1 MSKLFIL
8 VRININLKGEI
19 MDFNTVL
26 MSIGDKLPRDGI
38 ASVALKDKFEK
49 LSEESQKSAITQL
62 SVLNLKSPAL
72 VFWVGTFLLG
82 GFGVGRFM
90 IGDMVL
96 GFVRLGLN
104 LPFIMAMVVIATAS
118 GISEDHILIRVS
130 GLLIFANWTVWWIVD
145 MFLVGKKLRK
155 KNYEKINAVFDN
167 LK

>member
-1 MSKLFIL
+1 
-8 VRININLKGEI
+8 

-26 MSIGDKLPRDGI
+26 MSIGDKLPKDGV

-104 LPFIMAMVVIATAS
+104 LAMVVIAAAS
-118 GISEDHILIRVS
+118 GISEDYILMGVS
-130 GLLIFANWTVWWIVD
+130 GLLPFANWNVWWIVD

>member
-96 GFVRLGLN
+96 GFVRLGLT
-104 LPFIMAMVVIATAS
+104 IMAMVIATAS
-118 GISEDHILIRVS
+118 EISEDPILIQVS
-130 GLLIFANWTVWWIVD
+130 GLLILANWVWWIVD

>member
-1 MSKLFIL
+1 
-8 VRININLKGEI
+8 

-26 MSIGDKLPRDGI
+26 MSIGDKLPRDGV
-38 ASVALKDKFEK
+38 ASVTLKDKFEK
-49 LSEESQKSAITQL
+49 LSEESQKNAITQL

-82 GFGVGRFM
+82 ALGIGRFM

-96 GFVRLGLN
+96 GFARLVLTVLG
-104 LPFIMAMVVIATAS
+104 IVVAIFYAS
-118 GISEDHILIRVS
+118 SMNDFV
-130 GLLIFANWTVWWIVD
+130 GLLYGLLALTNWIWWIVD

-155 KNYEKINAVFDN
+155 KNYEKISAVFDN

>member
-1 MSKLFIL
+1 
-8 VRININLKGEI
+8 

-82 GFGVGRFM
+82 ALGVGRFM

-96 GFVRLGLN
+96 GFARLVLTVLG
-104 LPFIMAMVVIATAS
+104 IVVAIFYAS
-118 GISEDHILIRVS
+118 SMNDFV
-130 GLLIFANWTVWWIVD
+130 GLLYGLLALTNWIWWIVD

-155 KNYEKINAVFDN
+155 KNYEKISAVFDN

>member
-82 GFGVGRFM
+82 VFGVGRFM

-96 GFVRLGLN
+96 GFVRLGLT
-104 LPFIMAMVVIATAS
+104 LSCIMAVVIATAS

-130 GLLIFANWTVWWIVD
+130 GLLMFANWTVWWIVD

>member
-1 MSKLFIL
+1 
-8 VRININLKGEI
+8 

-26 MSIGDKLPRDGI
+26 MSIGDKLPRDGV
-38 ASVALKDKFEK
+38 ASVTLKDKFEK
-49 LSEESQKSAITQL
+49 LSEESQKNAITQL

-82 GFGVGRFM
+82 ALGVGRFM

-96 GFVRLGLN
+96 GFVRLVLTVLGIVVGIFYESSMNDFVGL
-104 LPFIMAMVVIATAS
+104 L
-118 GISEDHILIRVS
+118 S
-130 GLLIFANWTVWWIVD
+130 GLLTLANWIWWIVD

-155 KNYEKINAVFDN
+155 KNYEKISAVFDN

>member
-1 MSKLFIL
+1 
-8 VRININLKGEI
+8 

-104 LPFIMAMVVIATAS
+104 LAMVVIAAAS
-118 GISEDHILIRVS
+118 GISEDYILMGVS
-130 GLLIFANWTVWWIVD
+130 GLLLFANWNVWWIVD

>member
-1 MSKLFIL
+1 
-8 VRININLKGEI
+8 

-82 GFGVGRFM
+82 VFGVGRFM

-96 GFVRLGLN
+96 GFVRLGLT
-104 LPFIMAMVVIATAS
+104 LSCIMAVVIATAS

-130 GLLIFANWTVWWIVD
+130 GLLMFANWTVWWIVD

>member
-1 MSKLFIL
+1 
-8 VRININLKGEI
+8 

-26 MSIGDKLPRDGI
+26 MSINDKLPRDGV
-38 ASVALKDKFEK
+38 ASVTLKDKFEK
-49 LSEESQKSAITQL
+49 LSEESQKNAITQL

-82 GFGVGRFM
+82 ALGVGRFM

-96 GFVRLGLN
+96 GFARLVLTV
-104 LPFIMAMVVIATAS
+104 LAMVVSIFYAS
-118 GISEDHILIRVS
+118 SMNDFV
-130 GLLIFANWTVWWIVD
+130 GLLYGLLTLANWIWWIVD

-155 KNYEKINAVFDN
+155 KNYEKISAVFDN

>member
-1 MSKLFIL
+1 
-8 VRININLKGEI
+8 

-26 MSIGDKLPRDGI
+26 MSIGDKLPRDGV
-38 ASVALKDKFEK
+38 ASVTLKDKFEK
-49 LSEESQKSAITQL
+49 LSEESQKNAITQL

-82 GFGVGRFM
+82 ALGVGRFM

-96 GFVRLGLN
+96 GFARLILTVLGIVVGIFYASSMNDFVGL
-104 LPFIMAMVVIATAS
+104 L
-118 GISEDHILIRVS
+118 S
-130 GLLIFANWTVWWIVD
+130 GLLTLANWIWWIVD

-155 KNYEKINAVFDN
+155 KNYEKISAVFDN

>member
-82 GFGVGRFM
+82 ALGVGRFM

-96 GFVRLGLN
+96 GFARLVLTVLG
-104 LPFIMAMVVIATAS
+104 IVVAIFYAS
-118 GISEDHILIRVS
+118 SMNDFV
-130 GLLIFANWTVWWIVD
+130 GLLYGLLALTNWIWWIVD

-155 KNYEKINAVFDN
+155 KNYEKISAVFDN

>member
-1 MSKLFIL
+1 
-8 VRININLKGEI
+8 

-26 MSIGDKLPRDGI
+26 MSIGDKLPRDGV
-38 ASVALKDKFEK
+38 ASVTLKDKFEK
-49 LSEESQKSAITQL
+49 LSEESQKNAITQL

-82 GFGVGRFM
+82 ALGVGRFM

-96 GFVRLGLN
+96 GFARLILTVLGIVVGIFYESSMNDFVGL
-104 LPFIMAMVVIATAS
+104 L
-118 GISEDHILIRVS
+118 S
-130 GLLIFANWTVWWIVD
+130 GLLILANWTVWQIVD

-155 KNYEKINAVFDN
+155 KNYEKISAVFDN

>member
-104 LPFIMAMVVIATAS
+104 LAMVVIAAAS
-118 GISEDHILIRVS
+118 GISEDYILMGVS
-130 GLLIFANWTVWWIVD
+130 GLLLFANWNVWWIVD

>member
-26 MSIGDKLPRDGI
+26 MSIGDKLPKDGV

-104 LPFIMAMVVIATAS
+104 LAMVVIAAAS
-118 GISEDHILIRVS
+118 GISEDYILMGVS
-130 GLLIFANWTVWWIVD
+130 GLLLFANWNVWWIVD

>member
-1 MSKLFIL
+1 
-8 VRININLKGEI
+8 

-96 GFVRLGLN
+96 GFVRLGLT
-104 LPFIMAMVVIATAS
+104 IMAMVIATAS
-118 GISEDHILIRVS
+118 EISEDPILIQVS
-130 GLLIFANWTVWWIVD
+130 GLLILANWVWWIVD

>member
-1 MSKLFIL
+1 
-8 VRININLKGEI
+8 

-26 MSIGDKLPRDGI
+26 MSIGDKLPRDGV
-38 ASVALKDKFEK
+38 ASITLKDKFEK
-49 LSEESQKSAITQL
+49 LSEESQKNAITQL

-82 GFGVGRFM
+82 ALGVGRFM

-96 GFVRLGLN
+96 GFARLILTVLGIVVGIFYESSMNDFVGL
-104 LPFIMAMVVIATAS
+104 L
-118 GISEDHILIRVS
+118 S
-130 GLLIFANWTVWWIVD
+130 GLLTLANWIWWIVD

-155 KNYEKINAVFDN
+155 KNYEKISAVFDN

>member
-1 MSKLFIL
+1 
-8 VRININLKGEI
+8 

-26 MSIGDKLPRDGI
+26 MSINDKLPRDGV
-38 ASVALKDKFEK
+38 ASVTLKDKFEK
-49 LSEESQKSAITQL
+49 LSEESQKNAITQL

-82 GFGVGRFM
+82 ALGVGRFM

-96 GFVRLGLN
+96 GFARLVLTV
-104 LPFIMAMVVIATAS
+104 LAMVVSIFYAS
-118 GISEDHILIRVS
+118 SMNDFV
-130 GLLIFANWTVWWIVD
+130 GLLYGLLTVANWIWWIVD

>member
-1 MSKLFIL
+1 
-8 VRININLKGEI
+8 

-26 MSIGDKLPRDGI
+26 MSIGDKLPRDGV
-38 ASVALKDKFEK
+38 ASVTLKDKFEK
-49 LSEESQKSAITQL
+49 LSEESQKNAITQL

-82 GFGVGRFM
+82 ALGVGRFM

-96 GFVRLGLN
+96 GFARLILTVLAIVVGIFYESSMNDFVGL
-104 LPFIMAMVVIATAS
+104 L
-118 GISEDHILIRVS
+118 S
-130 GLLIFANWTVWWIVD
+130 GLLTLANWIWWIVD

-155 KNYEKINAVFDN
+155 KNYEKISAVFDN

>member
-1 MSKLFIL
+1 
-8 VRININLKGEI
+8 

-26 MSIGDKLPRDGI
+26 MSINDKLPKDG
-38 ASVALKDKFEK
+38 VAFVTLKDKFEK
-49 LSEESQKSAITQL
+49 LSEESQKNAITQL

-82 GFGVGRFM
+82 ALGVGRFM

-96 GFVRLGLN
+96 GFARLVLTV
-104 LPFIMAMVVIATAS
+104 LAIVVGIFYAS
-118 GISEDHILIRVS
+118 SMNDFV
-130 GLLIFANWTVWWIVD
+130 GLLYGLLTVANWIWWIVD

-155 KNYEKINAVFDN
+155 KNYEKISAVFDN

>member
-1 MSKLFIL
+1 
-8 VRININLKGEI
+8 

-26 MSIGDKLPRDGI
+26 MSIGDKLPRDGV
-38 ASVALKDKFEK
+38 ASVTLKDKFEK
-49 LSEESQKSAITQL
+49 LSEESQKNAITQL

-82 GFGVGRFM
+82 ALGVGRFM

-96 GFVRLGLN
+96 GFARLVLTVLG
-104 LPFIMAMVVIATAS
+104 IVVAIFYAS
-118 GISEDHILIRVS
+118 SMNDFV
-130 GLLIFANWTVWWIVD
+130 GLLYGLLALTNWIWWIVD

-155 KNYEKINAVFDN
+155 KNYEKISAVFDN

>member
-1 MSKLFIL
+1 
-8 VRININLKGEI
+8 

-26 MSIGDKLPRDGI
+26 MSINDKLPRDGV

-49 LSEESQKSAITQL
+49 LSEESQKNAITQL

-82 GFGVGRFM
+82 ALGVGRFM

-96 GFVRLGLN
+96 GFARLVLTV
-104 LPFIMAMVVIATAS
+104 LAMVVSIFYAS
-118 GISEDHILIRVS
+118 SMNDFV
-130 GLLIFANWTVWWIVD
+130 GLLYGLLTVANWIWWIVD